1 MWRRLANGRKG
12 AAAPTLPSSGESR
25 DVTPAIRVRRVEKW
39 YPSPGGGRV
48 HALHVEAFELARGER
63 VAVTGP
69 SGSGKST
76 FLHVIAGIAPASAG
90 EVAVLG
96 TPIHSAT
103 EAERDALR
111 GQSIGIVFQSFNLLG
126 SFSALENVV
135 LPMTMARI
143 GGRRRDHDEWAA
155 ALLDRL
161 GLGDRLHHRPAQLSA
176 GQRQRV
182 AIARALANRPE
193 LILADEPTAH
203 VEAAVAMEALDLLQE
218 ACAERGAALVVA
230 THDPIAMTRLKR
242 VFELD
247 RPAPHVR
254 RHHHSHPDLR
264 RGSAHD

>member
-1 MWRRLANGRKG
+1 MWRRLADARTA

-76 FLHVIAGIAPASAG
+76 LLHVIAGIVPASSG

-103 EAERDALR
+103 EAERDAFR
-111 GQSIGIVFQSFNLLG
+111 GRSLGMVFQSFNLLAT
-126 SFSALENVV
+126 FSARENVL
-135 LPMTMARI
+135 LPMVMAGS
-143 GGRRRDHDEWAA
+143 GGSRRDREARADV
-155 ALLDRL
+155 LLDRL

-182 AIARALANRPE
+182 AIARALANRPK
-193 LILADEPTAH
+193 LVLADEPTAH
-203 VEAAVAMEALDLLQE
+203 VEASIAVEALDLLEE
-218 ACAERGAALVVA
+218 ACAEEGAALVVA
-230 THDPIAMTRLKR
+230 THDPIAMARFAR
-242 VFELD
+242 VFALS

-254 RHHHSHPDLR
+254 RHPHPHPDLR
-264 RGSAHD
+264 RGSAED

>member
-1 MWRRLANGRKG
+1 MDGRPAHMG
-12 AAAPTLPSSGESR
+12 PGLPHSTSGENSL
-25 DVTPAIRVRRVEKW
+25 DVTPAVRVRRLEKW

-48 HALHVEAFELARGER
+48 HALHVEAFDVARGER

-76 FLHVIAGIAPASAG
+76 LLHVIAGIVPASAG

-111 GQSIGIVFQSFNLLG
+111 GRAIGIVFQSFNLLG

-135 LPMTMARI
+135 LPMTMAHS
-143 GGRRRDHDEWAA
+143 GGRRREHEARAA
-155 ALLDRL
+155 SLLVRL

-182 AIARALANRPE
+182 AIARALANRPG
-193 LILADEPTAH
+193 LVLADEPTAH
-203 VEAAVAMEALDLLQE
+203 VEASVAVEALDLLEE
-218 ACAERGAALVVA
+218 ACAEVGASLVVA
-230 THDPIAMTRLKR
+230 THDPVAVARFSR
-242 VFELD
+242 VFGLT
-247 RPAPHVR
+247 RPAPHVH
-254 RHHHSHPDLR
+254 RHPHSHPDPR
-264 RGSAHD
+264 RGRAED